1 MSLVF
6 TCHSKIKSPYLSI
19 DFSGGLYNSQDLFKI
34 FLEQIK
40 NKFEV

>member
-1 MSLVF
+1 MSRLF
-6 TCHSKIKSPYLSI
+6 THHSKIKIPKLCV

-34 FLEQIK
+34 FLGKTK